1 MGVTLGTQIAKL
13 PIFLRSY
20 PHQETSGGDSKYRFE
35 GKEKLISLG
44 VYPAVSLKQARAR
57 PEEAKQLLDQGI
69 NPSDQPRGS
78 ILSTE
83 SCAAN
88 SFEAVSREWFES
100 KKRQYRSI
108 EMQ

>member
-1 MGVTLGTQIAKL
+1 MAKL
-13 PIFLRSY
+13 PIFLGSY
-20 PHQETSGGDSKYRFE
+20 PHQEASGGNSKHRFE

-44 VYPAVSLKQARAR
+44 LYPAVSLKQARAR
-57 PEEAKQLLDQGI
+57 PEEVKQLLDQGI

-83 SCAAN
+83 SCTPN
-88 SFEAVSREWFES
+88 SFEAVSREWFGC
-100 KKRQYRSI
+100 KKRQYWSM